1 MKDKERWDKEQNER
15 EANIIRGRTKKKQ
28 AKRKAKPSAVVKE
41 LAYVNAQPRDMTRDG
56 NKPMSFESLLEGD
69 PNDAYR
75 GPDHRSVVALRT

>member
-1 MKDKERWDKEQNER
+1 M
-15 EANIIRGRTKKKQ
+15 
-28 AKRKAKPSAVVKE
+28 KE